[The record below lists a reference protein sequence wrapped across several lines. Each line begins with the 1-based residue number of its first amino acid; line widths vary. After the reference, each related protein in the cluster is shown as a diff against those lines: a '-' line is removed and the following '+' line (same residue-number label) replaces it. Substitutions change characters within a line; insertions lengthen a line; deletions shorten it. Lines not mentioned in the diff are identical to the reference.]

1 MPGHA
6 SKKSFGPGSSFR
18 QRGPRGPTG
27 PTRPPV
33 GPPEPDLKQA
43 ERLLLRMLA
52 LPGRSGQERMVL
64 EFIAQKLRAAGVPK
78 SAILWDPVHQRSP
91 LGGQV
96 GNLVVRLPGTLRGGR
111 RMLMAHVDTV
121 PLCVGARPVR
131 RGEMIVPADSHTA
144 LGADNRAGAAV
155 ILSAALEVL
164 QQRLPHPPLVFLWTV
179 QEEVG
184 LLGARFAKIGLLG
197 KPKLA
202 FNFDGGA
209 SHKITIGA
217 TGAQRMRIR
226 ILGQAAHAGVAPQD
240 GVSAI
245 AVAGLAIAWLQQH
258 GWHGLVE
265 KPEGRGTA
273 NIGLIHGGEAT
284 NVVTPEVQLQAEA
297 RSHDLTFRRKIVHVF
312 QEAFQRAAAQ
322 VRNIHGQQAQIL
334 WEEQSDYEAFRLAD
348 DEPCLLAAEAAVRSV
363 GATPE
368 RTISQG
374 GLDANWMTHRGIPTV
389 TLGCGQV
396 HPHTCQEYLVLPE
409 FWQACR
415 VALRLAT
422 GTESAGSFPANS

>member
-1 MPGHA
+1 MA
-6 SKKSFGPGSSFR
+6 SGAGL
-18 QRGPRGPTG
+18 
-27 PTRPPV
+27 
-33 GPPEPDLKQA
+33 PEPDLKQA
-43 ERLLLRMLA
+43 ETLLMQMLA
-52 LPGRSGQERMVL
+52 LPGRSGQERRVL
-64 EFIAQKLRAAGVPK
+64 EFIAQKLRAAGVPE
-78 SAILWDPVHQRSP
+78 SAIVWDPVHQRSP

-96 GNLVVRLPGTLRGGR
+96 GNLVVRLPGTLRAAR
-111 RMLMAHVDTV
+111 RLLMAHVDTV

-131 RGEMIVPADSHTA
+131 RGERIVPAEATTA

-164 QQRLPHPPLVFLWTV
+164 RQRLPHPPLVFLWTV

-184 LLGARFAKIGLLG
+184 LLGARFAKLGLLG

-202 FNFDGGA
+202 FNFDGGP
-209 SHKITIGA
+209 SHKVTIGA
-217 TGAQRMRIR
+217 TGGQRMRIR
-226 ILGQAAHAGVAPQD
+226 ILGRAAHAGVAPQE

-245 AVAGLAIAWLQQH
+245 AVAGLAIAWLQQQ

-273 NIGLIHGGEAT
+273 NIGLIYGGEAT
-284 NVVTPEVQLQAEA
+284 NVVTPEVHLQAEA
-297 RSHDLTFRRKIVHVF
+297 RSHDPTFRRKIVQVF
-312 QEAFQRAAAQ
+312 QEAFQQAAAQ

-334 WEEQSDYEAFRLAD
+334 WEEQTDYEAFRLAE
-348 DEPCLLAAEAAVRSV
+348 DEPCVLAAEAAVRSV
-363 GATPE
+363 GALPE
-368 RTISQG
+368 RAVSQG
-374 GLDANWMTHRGIPTV
+374 GLDANWLTHRGIPTV

-396 HPHTCQEYLVLPE
+396 NPHTCQEYLVLPE

-422 GTESAGSFPANS
+422 GTESTGPCPASA

>member
-1 MPGHA
+1 MPGRA
-6 SKKSFGPGSSFR
+6 SKKFSGQRIPPG
-18 QRGPRGPTG
+18 QRASDSGGLRL
-27 PTRPPV
+27 
-33 GPPEPDLKQA
+33 PEPDLKQA
-43 ERLLLRMLA
+43 ESLVMELLA
-52 LPGRSGQERMVL
+52 IPGRSGEEGQIL
-64 EFIAQKLRAAGVPK
+64 EFIARKLRGAGLPK
-78 SAILWDPVHQRSP
+78 SALVWDPVHQRSP

-96 GNLVVRLPGTLRGGR
+96 GNLVVRLPGSVRGPR
-111 RMLMAHVDTV
+111 RLLMAHVDTV

-131 RGEMIVPADSHTA
+131 RADRIVPADSNTA

-155 ILSAALEVL
+155 VLSAALEVL
-164 QQRLPHPPLVFLWTV
+164 RQRLKHPPLVFVWTV

-184 LLGARFAKIGLLG
+184 LLGARFAKLGLLG

-202 FNFDGGA
+202 FNFDGGP
-209 SHKITIGA
+209 SHKVTIGA
-217 TGAQRMRIR
+217 TGGQRMHIR
-226 ILGQAAHAGVAPQD
+226 ILGQASHAGVAPQD

-245 AVAGLAIAWLQQH
+245 VVAGLAIAWLQQE

-273 NIGLIHGGEAT
+273 NIGRIHGGVAT
-284 NVVTPEVQLQAEA
+284 NVVSPEVELHAEA
-297 RSHDLTFRRKIVHVF
+297 RSHDPAFRRKIV
-312 QEAFQRAAAQ
+312 QTIREAFERAAQQ
-322 VRNIHGQQAQIL
+322 VQNIHGQQARIL
-334 WEEQSDYEAFRLAD
+334 WQEQSDYEAFRLAD
-348 DEPCLLAAEAAVRSV
+348 DAPCVLVAEAALRSV

-368 RTISQG
+368 RAISQG

-396 HPHTCQEYLVLPE
+396 NPHTCQEYLVLPE

-422 GTESAGSFPANS
+422 ATESVLSLHERP